1 MNPQTGILESLL
13 DSYQQSLECPDLLTL
28 ADEQMVD
35 LDGFESLWASHNDR
49 ASQLHHQLPQPVLQ
63 PTQPSLRPGQ
73 IWSVPDQIV
82 LPAGLRGQNTNP
94 IETGN
99 LRLFVLLEI
108 GQCHLGRFQEILLC
122 PLSELLEMASD
133 ADLILPE
140 SENPFAEKILLEIWN
155 STHSLSF
162 VLDQCWGE
170 ISEKALQQALA
181 AYQGQ
186 AHDGL
191 RGGIPLGPESV
202 IRRFQS
208 LEKTQMACL
217 EVPIQALA
225 ALKTSCA
232 QALIHI
238 SPKGLNGP
246 PEGVISPFLPTRLTH
261 NQSAVYAASAGAELT
276 APQASSKERLQ
287 LGEDL
292 ILEFWQEGENLEFF
306 CANSEQAAVS
316 GLLIGYTHTDGS
328 LKLLETDLWGTA
340 FLALAEL
347 SKGDTLLS
355 FKAPDSPEEW
365 FYPISN

>member
-1 MNPQTGILESLL
+1 MNWHTGILESLL

-28 ADEQMVD
+28 ADEQLESLAV
-35 LDGFESLWASHNDR
+35 LESGFEAQNEGAAHV
-49 ASQLHHQLPQPVLQ
+49 LPQVHQ
-63 PTQPSLRPGQ
+63 STQPSLAPGQ
-73 IWSVPDQIV
+73 IWSVPDQII
-82 LPAGLRGQNTNP
+82 LPVGLRNQNASL

-99 LRLFVLLEI
+99 LRLFIVLEI
-108 GQCHLGRFQEILLC
+108 GPLHLGRFQEILLC

-133 ADLILPE
+133 QDLILPE
-140 SENPFAEKILLEIWN
+140 SENPFAEKIMLEIWN
-155 STHSLSF
+155 SAQSLSF
-162 VLDQCWGE
+162 VLEHCWGQ
-170 ISEKALQQALA
+170 ISDKALQQALA

-186 AHDGL
+186 AHEGL
-191 RGGIPLGPESV
+191 RGGTPLGPESV

-208 LEKTQMACL
+208 QEKTQMTCVAAPM
-217 EVPIQALA
+217 EALN

-246 PEGVISPFLPTRLTH
+246 SEGVLSPLLPTRLTQ
-261 NQSAVYAASAGAELT
+261 NQSAVYAASAGTELT

-287 LGEDL
+287 LGEDV

-306 CANSEQAAVS
+306 CADSEQTAIG

-328 LKLLETDLWGTA
+328 LRSLETDLWGTA

-355 FKAPDSPEEW
+355 FKSPDSPEEW

>member
-1 MNPQTGILESLL
+1 MNLQTSILESLL
-13 DSYQQSLECPDLLTL
+13 DSYQQSVDSPDLLTISDAQL
-28 ADEQMVD
+28 ESLVE
-35 LDGFESLWASHNDR
+35 LDSGFEAQRVWEN
-49 ASQLHHQLPQPVLQ
+49 QQLPPEVPQ

-73 IWSVPDQIV
+73 IWSIPDQIV
-82 LPAGLRGQNTNP
+82 LPAGLRSPNASP
-94 IETGN
+94 IETGS

-108 GQCHLGRFQEILLC
+108 GQHHLGRFQEILLC
-122 PLSELLEMASD
+122 PLTELLEMASHE
-133 ADLILPE
+133 DLILPE

-155 STHSLSF
+155 STPSLSF

-191 RGGIPLGPESV
+191 RGGTPVGPDSV
-202 IRRFQS
+202 IHRFQGQ
-208 LEKTQMACL
+208 EKNQMACL
-217 EVPIQALA
+217 AAPMHALN

-246 PEGVISPFLPTRLTH
+246 PEGILSPFLPTRLTQ
-261 NQSAVYAASAGAELT
+261 NQSAVFAASAGSEVT

-292 ILEFWQEGENLEFF
+292 ILEFWQEGDNLEFF
-306 CANSEQAAVS
+306 CANSEQTAYS
-316 GLLIGYTHTDGS
+316 GLLIGYTHMDGS

-355 FKAPDSPEEW
+355 FTVPEGPEEW